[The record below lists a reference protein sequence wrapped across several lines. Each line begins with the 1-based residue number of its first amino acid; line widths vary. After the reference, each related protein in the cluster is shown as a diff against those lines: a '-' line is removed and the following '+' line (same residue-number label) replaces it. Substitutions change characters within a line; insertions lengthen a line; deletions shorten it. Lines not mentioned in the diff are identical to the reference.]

1 MDLRYLMTL
10 SARAKI
16 DCGTVRPSALALAV
30 FKLIT
35 RFTLAICSIGRC
47 AALCQSLVR
56 WPSGDCV
63 QCIGIGLF
71 IFQMS

>member
-1 MDLRYLMTL
+1 L

-16 DCGTVRPSALALAV
+16 DCGTVRPSALAV

-35 RFTLAICSIGRC
+35 SFTLAICSK
-47 AALCQSLVR
+47 ADAYLMPKPSE
-56 WPSGDCV
+56 WPNGDCA
-63 QCIGIGLF
+63 QCIGIGWF